1 MYVDSK
7 MKYISE
13 NMYQQDKANK
23 LFNKPVLKVKYFN
36 FLLKK
41 KISDDAPISVFSLLY
56 IPVTVTLNMIL
67 LYSC

>member
-1 MYVDSK
+1 
-7 MKYISE
+7 
-13 NMYQQDKANK
+13 MYQQDKANQ

-41 KISDDAPISVFSLLY
+41 QISDHVPISVFSLLY

>member
-1 MYVDSK
+1 
-7 MKYISE
+7 
-13 NMYQQDKANK
+13 MYQQDKANK

-41 KISDDAPISVFSLLY
+41 KISDHVPVSVFSLLY